1 MGSSIR
7 ILSSKRSIYFN
18 FPIRSFQ
25 IAKMYQAPMQ
35 NNDYYPPMD
44 EGAMNAS
51 PMGGGG
57 FSGGFSHKAPVLA
70 TDMRC
75 YFGCPEGFKKD
86 FDLRLHLKV
95 RHKNENENEL
105 RRAYQA
111 AEEEIAL
118 TSSTASVFQCAICP
132 KKFSNHRTFYDH
144 VGKRAH
150 NMVWLEYKAQYG
162 RCEVESAPFECKIC
176 GRVVKYTRASITN
189 HMKMVHSITWPLYL
203 ERIRNMR
210 KGEKPKELPS
220 IAVFEC
226 KICSASVKYIFREK
240 HLKGVHKITQAE
252 YIELFADEMAKN
264 NQNNVPYNG
273 MSQGVNSS
281 NGAYNGISQGAKSF
295 KEESNYEEPGSN
307 MGAYPGGR
315 AGNNQLPNYP
325 LPPEQ
330 VPNYQ
335 PPINNNIRTRYPLK
349 SETGDDVNTL
359 DERLSR
365 SRYAVSN
372 INASAQMNNPP
383 PQKNFIQPPTFKG
396 KYDEKDADR
405 ASRSNFGN
413 RNFQQ
418 QDGANLNNG
427 QQNNSS
433 RGP

>member
-1 MGSSIR
+1 MG
-7 ILSSKRSIYFN
+7 
-18 FPIRSFQ
+18 
-25 IAKMYQAPMQ
+25 
-35 NNDYYPPMD
+35 
-44 EGAMNAS
+44 
-51 PMGGGG
+51 
-57 FSGGFSHKAPVLA
+57 SHKAPVLA

-75 YFGCPEGFKKD
+75 YFNCPEGFKKD

-95 RHKNENENEL
+95 RHKNENEAEL

-210 KGEKPKELPS
+210 EGEKPKELPS

-252 YIELFADEMAKN
+252 YVELFAEEMAKN
-264 NQNNVPYNG
+264 NNSYNG
-273 MSQGVNSS
+273 VNQS
-281 NGAYNGISQGAKSF
+281 APSF
-295 KEESNYEEPGSN
+295 KQESNYGEQGSQN
-307 MGAYPGGR
+307 LTFSGER
-315 AGNNQLPNYP
+315 IQNSQLPDYP
-325 LPPEQ
+325 LPPNQ
-330 VPNYQ
+330 VPNYLPPNNNNHSSYQ
-335 PPINNNIRTRYPLK
+335 KPPKSDIEDDANTSCSSCQLDFQSRKVFIEHCTTAHNMNFRNTVSGTKISAPINN
-349 SETGDDVNTL
+349 
-359 DERLSR
+359 
-365 SRYAVSN
+365 
-372 INASAQMNNPP
+372 P
-383 PQKNFIQPPTFKG
+383 PQKNFIQPPTFKRTFG
-396 KYDEKDADR
+396 QDDSNRSARSSYDDR
-405 ASRSNFGN
+405 NYQEQGNGGNTYGVPSNT
-413 RNFQQ
+413 QSQ
-418 QDGANLNNG
+418 G
-427 QQNNSS
+427 QEM
-433 RGP
+433 GEDEIDLPLEDDEDYA